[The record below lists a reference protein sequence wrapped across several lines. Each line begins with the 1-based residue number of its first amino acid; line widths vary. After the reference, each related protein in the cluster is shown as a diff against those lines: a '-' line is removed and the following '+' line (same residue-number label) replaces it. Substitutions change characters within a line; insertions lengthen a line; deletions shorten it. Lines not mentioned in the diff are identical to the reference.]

1 MQLVR
6 EEMLTAMRSVVPEP
20 KPRSLKWISSS
31 IPESQW
37 DEDLALH
44 CSADYHVNNACSP
57 VLFYE
62 ALQKIPPNAITIEI
76 APHALMQAILR
87 RSLQKTCVNVGLMN
101 SKAEEELPAF
111 LQNLGKIYQAG
122 ASVHVE
128 KLYPQVPMP
137 VPLDTPMI
145 SPWWKWDHSQVC
157 FKLYI
162 IFNKNY

>member
-1 MQLVR
+1 MQIVR

-31 IPESQW
+31 IPETQW

-44 CSADYHVNNACSP
+44 CSADYHTNNACSP

-62 ALQKIPPNAITIEI
+62 VLQKIPPTAITIEI

-87 RSLQKTCVNVGLMN
+87 RSLQKTCINIGLMN
-101 SKAEEELPAF
+101 NKAEEELPAF
-111 LQNLGKIYQAG
+111 LQNLGKLYQAG
-122 ASVHVE
+122 ASPHVE
-128 KLYPQVPMP
+128 KLYPKVPMP

-145 SPWWKWDHSQVC
+145 SSWWKWDHSQVN
-157 FKLYI
+157 FI
-162 IFNKNY
+162 IFNDF